1 MVSKKEAEKIIDDF
15 KKYFPIIDKHAK
27 TYEVKPHGLMIVKMD
42 DDDILLFN
50 QNDKSIR
57 TFKEGYSSPL
67 YDVDE
72 EIMKIYFSSKL
83 NSLLELKNMN
93 RKDLAD
99 ITGISSTSI
108 CQYTAGISTP
118 NLFNARKIANAL
130 GVSVNDLIDF

>member
-1 MVSKKEAEKIIDDF
+1 MVSKKEAGKIIDDF
-15 KKYFPIIDKHAK
+15 KKYFPVIDKHAK

-57 TFKEGYSSPL
+57 TFKEGYSSSL

-83 NSLLELKNMN
+83 NSLLELRGMN

>member
-1 MVSKKEAEKIIDDF
+1 MV
-15 KKYFPIIDKHAK
+15 
-27 TYEVKPHGLMIVKMD
+27 VKMD

-57 TFKEGYSSPL
+57 TFKEGYSSSL

-83 NSLLELKNMN
+83 NSLLELKGMN

-99 ITGISSTSI
+99 TTGISSTSI

-130 GVSVNDLIDF
+130 GVSINDLIDF

>member
-1 MVSKKEAEKIIDDF
+1 MVSKKEAGKVIDDF
-15 KKYFPIIDKHAK
+15 KKYFPMVDRHAE

-57 TFKEGYSSPL
+57 TFKEGYSSSL

-83 NSLLELKNMN
+83 NSLLELKGMN
-93 RKDLAD
+93 KKDLAD

-108 CQYTAGISTP
+108 CQYIGGISTP